1 MCNISRALLT
11 TLLLGHT
18 AAVQANTEQIW
29 TEQRCAELRQASLS
43 DATAQQQLQQH
54 CAPKISTASSAAKV
68 IPVQLDITA
77 PAQQQPAVQSP
88 PPRVQ
93 HNSTLETLGSSMLLV
108 LVGFWLWMGR
118 K

>member
-11 TLLLGHT
+11 TILLSNA
-18 AAVQANTEQIW
+18 AAVRANTDEIW
-29 TEQRCAELRQASLS
+29 TEQRCEELRQASLS

-54 CAPKISTASSAAKV
+54 CVPKTSTSDSAANV
-68 IPVQLDITA
+68 MPVQLDVTQSV
-77 PAQQQPAVQSP
+77 QQQPVAQSQ

-93 HNSTLETLGSSMLLV
+93 HNSTLETLGSVMLLV
-108 LVGFWLWMGR
+108 LVGFWCWIGR